1 MAGGGRSPSQ
11 RSKTM
16 ADAALLI
23 RWDRPVPGREPQA
36 LSLFGKSLEYYG
48 TLQNEGAIESF
59 EPVLLGPVSIDLS
72 GFILLRGS
80 ADQLDALKRED
91 QFVEMM
97 ISAEH
102 LIEGF
107 GVIDAC
113 LEGELQSRM
122 AKYGKV
128 VAQ

>member
-1 MAGGGRSPSQ
+1 
-11 RSKTM
+11 M

-23 RWDRPVPGREPQA
+23 RWDRPVPGREQQA

-48 TLQNEGAIESF
+48 TLQSEGAIESF

-72 GFILLRGS
+72 GFILLRGTTQ
-80 ADQLDALKRED
+80 QLDALKHED

-97 ISAEH
+97 IGAEH

-107 GVIDAC
+107 GVIDAY
-113 LEGELQSRM
+113 LEGQLQSRM
-122 AKYGKV
+122 AKY
-128 VAQ
+128 AQASAPVRTAAGMIRR

>member
-1 MAGGGRSPSQ
+1 
-11 RSKTM
+11 M

-23 RWDRPVPGREPQA
+23 RWDRPVPGREKQA
-36 LSLFGKSLEYYG
+36 LSLFGNSLEYYG

-59 EPVLLGPVSIDLS
+59 EPVLLNPVGIDLS

-80 ADQLDALKRED
+80 AEQLDALKRQD
-91 QFVEMM
+91 RFVEMT

-107 GVIDAC
+107 GVIDGY
-113 LEGELQSRM
+113 LEGDLQTRM
-122 AKYGKV
+122 AKYAQV
-128 VAQ
+128 VNQ